1 MNEDGIDKERRRF
14 LTTTATVV
22 GGAGVIAA
30 AVPFVTNL
38 TPSERTKAL
47 GAPVKVDISDIMPGE
62 MKRVSWQGKV
72 VLILRRDKQE
82 LQSLEG
88 HDNVLS
94 DPQSNEQ
101 QQPDYAKNEYRSRKP
116 EYFIVQGWCTHLGCV
131 PTYYRKGEFPEI
143 PDWQG
148 GFICPCHGSRY
159 DLSGRVFK
167 GMPAPLNLIVPPYK
181 YLSDSEIMIGDDS
194 GATS

>member
-1 MNEDGIDKERRRF
+1 MHEGGIDKARRRF

-22 GGAGVIAA
+22 GGAGAIAA
-30 AVPFVTNL
+30 AVPFVSTM

-47 GAPVKVDISDIMPGE
+47 GAPVDVDISDVLMSD

-72 VLILRRDKQE
+72 VLILRRSKEQLSTLPGLDDK
-82 LQSLEG
+82 
-88 HDNVLS
+88 VS
-94 DPQSNEQ
+94 DPTSDEEQ
-101 QQPDYAKNEYRSRKP
+101 QPKYAKNEYRSIKP
-116 EYFIVQGWCTHLGCV
+116 EYLIVQGWCTHLGCV
-131 PTYYRKGEFPEI
+131 PSYIRKGEYPEI

-159 DLSGRVFK
+159 DLAGRVFK
-167 GMPAPLNLIVPPYK
+167 AMPAPLNLIVPPYK
-181 YLSDSEIMIGDDS
+181 YLSDTVIRIGDDS

>member
-22 GGAGVIAA
+22 GGAGVVAA

-72 VLILRRDKQE
+72 VLILRRDKEE
-82 LQSLEG
+82 LKTLEG
-88 HDNVLS
+88 HDNILS

-101 QQPDYAKNEYRSRKP
+101 QQPEYAKNEYRSRKP
-116 EYFIVQGWCTHLGCV
+116 EYLIVQGWCTHLGCV

-181 YLSDSEIMIGDDS
+181 YLSDSEVMIGDDS

>member
-1 MNEDGIDKERRRF
+1 MNEDEIDKDRRRF

-22 GGAGVIAA
+22 GGAGVVAA
-30 AVPFVTNL
+30 AIPFVTNL

-82 LQSLEG
+82 LKTLEG
-88 HDNVLS
+88 HDNILS
-94 DPQSNEQ
+94 DPQSNEE

-116 EYFIVQGWCTHLGCV
+116 EYLIVQGWCTHLGCV

-181 YLSDSEIMIGDDS
+181 YLSDSEVLIGDDS